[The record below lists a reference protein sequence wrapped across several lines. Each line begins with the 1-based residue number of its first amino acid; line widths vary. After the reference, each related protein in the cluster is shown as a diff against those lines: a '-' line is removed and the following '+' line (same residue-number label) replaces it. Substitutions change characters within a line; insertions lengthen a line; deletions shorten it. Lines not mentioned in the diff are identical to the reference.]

1 MKRCVIIGG
10 APINDYNRI
19 KEYLSEND
27 CFIYCD
33 SGLKHESPLGFAPE
47 LIVGDFDSHDC
58 PKTDCEIIKLPRE
71 KDDTDTFFAAKEA
84 LKRGFD
90 DFLLVG
96 VIGGRLDHSLCN
108 VSILL
113 YLESFGKSAK
123 IIDDFSEMEI
133 VSDNTAYIEDSF
145 PYFSL
150 IAIDGTAKKVSIKNA
165 KFPLENAEITPEY
178 QYGVSNEVTK
188 GKTAS
193 VSVGDGKLLLI
204 KIAKE

>member
-19 KEYLSEND
+19 KAYLSEND

-33 SGLKHESPLGFAPE
+33 SGLKHKNELDFAPD

-96 VIGGRLDHSLCN
+96 VIGNRLDHSLCN

-113 YLESFGKSAK
+113 YLENLGKPAK
-123 IIDDFSEMEI
+123 IIDDYSEMEM
-133 VSDNTAYIEDSF
+133 VSNRIAYIEDTF

-150 IAIDGTAKKVSIKNA
+150 IAIDGIAKNVCIKNA
-165 KFPLENAEITPEY
+165 KFPLDNAEITPEY

-188 GKTAS
+188 DKTAS

-204 KIAKE
+204 KISKE